1 MKRSPQHA
9 FEPEEVM
16 AYLDGELEAREA
28 SALAGHLEHCEEC
41 RAVAAHLRQVSER
54 MLDLQ
59 VEPCPATLS
68 SSRLLSTSAENA
80 AKTGDGR
87 RHRLAGF
94 ARKLVPQSPIGW
106 AAVFGT
112 VAIVII
118 SATVVVSRLKTPLRE
133 TDYATGLYSSP
144 VYVSKPELTL
154 PGSALPNR
162 RAAGDGSGAQGVVG
176 GVLGG
181 TESGV
186 SGRPL
191 ANREVGSLLKLEPGV
206 AGGGQGGGIQA
217 PEVRG
222 PMIVQTAS
230 IAILAGNYEQA
241 SGAIQPLT
249 AARGGYVQDMTAE
262 TRTGEARSVSATLR
276 VPEKR
281 LDEFVGDLRK
291 LGHVEEETR
300 SNQEVTDQYIDLTA
314 RLKAARA
321 TEQRIL
327 QLLATR
333 TGKLS
338 DVLEAEQELERVR
351 GEIESMDGQRVRM
364 EHEVSYATVKVQ
376 LNEEYRAQLNA
387 GASSTGRQIRNS
399 AVEGFRNL
407 EDGVV
412 SLLLFVFA
420 YGPSILFWLALLGTP
435 AWFAWRHYRGPKAD

>member
-1 MKRSPQHA
+1 
-9 FEPEEVM
+9 
-16 AYLDGELEAREA
+16 
-28 SALAGHLEHCEEC
+28 
-41 RAVAAHLRQVSER
+41 
-54 MLDLQ
+54 
-59 VEPCPATLS
+59 
-68 SSRLLSTSAENA
+68 
-80 AKTGDGR
+80 
-87 RHRLAGF
+87 
-94 ARKLVPQSPIGW
+94 
-106 AAVFGT
+106 
-112 VAIVII
+112 
-118 SATVVVSRLKTPLRE
+118 
-133 TDYATGLYSSP
+133 
-144 VYVSKPELTL
+144 
-154 PGSALPNR
+154 
-162 RAAGDGSGAQGVVG
+162 
-176 GVLGG
+176 
-181 TESGV
+181 
-186 SGRPL
+186 
-191 ANREVGSLLKLEPGV
+191 
-206 AGGGQGGGIQA
+206 
-217 PEVRG
+217 
-222 PMIVQTAS
+222 
-230 IAILAGNYEQA
+230 
-241 SGAIQPLT
+241 
-249 AARGGYVQDMTAE
+249 
-262 TRTGEARSVSATLR
+262 
-276 VPEKR
+276 
-281 LDEFVGDLRK
+281 
-291 LGHVEEETR
+291 VEEETR